1 MTIKTN
7 DRVFEGNQY
16 GQEIMDRM
24 FEETSTVETFKPG
37 INKDKYIQELDIK
50 IEQLETMINDMK
62 DKSKNLENGVRAE
75 FEKDIKKVQ
84 LSYDEAKSKINEIR
98 QSGEEAW
105 QELHEGVINAWK
117 DLADGVKSAITK
129 FQ

>member
-1 MTIKTN
+1 
-7 DRVFEGNQY
+7 
-16 GQEIMDRM
+16 MDRM